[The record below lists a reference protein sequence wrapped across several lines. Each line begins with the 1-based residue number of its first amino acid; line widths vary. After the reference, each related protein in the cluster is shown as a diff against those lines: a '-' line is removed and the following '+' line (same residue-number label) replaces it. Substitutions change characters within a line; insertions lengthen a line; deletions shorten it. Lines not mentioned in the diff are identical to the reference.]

1 MHNWGSSLHL
11 LLHRP
16 PSIIVIGARGARRA
30 AELLPPSGVSSDSR
44 QTATRPPKEGS
55 RCPQH
60 LPTPVG
66 LLFILGPSLAKT
78 ARDGLR
84 RALWPRRRAALAGSA
99 SRLHPR
105 HEVVRTAAARTVPAP
120 ANTLT
125 PACPP
130 SSGGL
135 SVDAMLKCRC
145 SAANT
150 PCAFLREDGALTGS
164 PIARQN
170 TSSDLLALFK
180 RSKLF
185 GSPSC
190 GGGDACSAAASPAG
204 QRRLEL
210 LVEGSNAPCR
220 AQVLATHAPMRW
232 VQSRPLWSRAAY
244 VAVLREPVARVWSFY
259 LCAWPP
265 PSIPAPSARSHAR
278 AHARAPRPLLAA
290 ADIRRKSRRFQEFSL
305 PRVLHAHRLAQ
316 RA

>member
-1 MHNWGSSLHL
+1 MASGVRCGL
-11 LLHRP
+11 
-16 PSIIVIGARGARRA
+16 A
-30 AELLPPSGVSSDSR
+30 AERHWREQPLVYIHVMKSCAPLQLEPCQR
-44 QTATRPPKEGS
+44 
-55 RCPQH
+55 
-60 LPTPVG
+60 LPT
-66 LLFILGPSLAKT
+66 LSL
-78 ARDGLR
+78 
-84 RALWPRRRAALAGSA
+84 
-99 SRLHPR
+99 R
-105 HEVVRTAAARTVPAP
+105 HDPM
-120 ANTLT
+120 L
-125 PACPP
+125 

-204 QRRLEL
+204 QGRLEL

-290 ADIRRKSRRFQEFSL
+290 DIRRKSRRFQEFSL
-305 PRVLHAHRLAQ
+305 PRVLRAHRLAQ